1 MAKEYKLS
9 FPAADIN
16 RRLEKVDSLI
26 QTINSQ
32 APDDNG
38 NFDGLAT
45 TDYVDT
51 SITNIL
57 LAIYPVGA
65 IYLSVNDTSPASLF
79 GGTWER
85 IEDTF
90 LLGAGATYTAGSTG
104 GEATHTLTIDEMPA
118 HNHGLERS
126 IDDGQ
131 TWREALPGTDGYYD
145 KDYYFSG
152 GQKLMPHTDWNIR
165 IAYTGGDQAH
175 NNMPPYL
182 TVYMWK
188 RVE

>member
-1 MAKEYKLS
+1 MTIEYKLS

-26 QTINSQ
+26 QTINNQ

-45 TDYVDT
+45 ADYVDT
-51 SITNIL
+51 SIINIL

-65 IYLSVNDTSPASLF
+65 IYLSVDNTSPASLF
-79 GGTWER
+79 GGTWGR

-90 LLGAGATYTAGSTG
+90 LLGAGATYIAGSTG
-104 GEATHTLTIDEMPA
+104 GEATHTLTIAEMP
-118 HNHGLERS
+118 NHTHTFQTTAWVNRTGNIQDCSTLEY
-126 IDDGQ
+126 IDYEINRQ
-131 TWREALPGTDGYYD
+131 TKA
-145 KDYYFSG
+145 
-152 GQKLMPHTDWNIR
+152 
-165 IAYTGGDQAH
+165 TGGSQPH

-182 TVYMWK
+182 AVYIWQ
-188 RVE
+188 RIE